1 VSALGSITARV
12 KTDVGRAPTA
22 WLYLVIALTWGLAM
36 ALITPPFQVPDEDA
50 HYYRAWSVAQL
61 ELVAEPGWVLT
72 LPDNVATL
80 PERLG
85 SSVVDWNT
93 NRYSVRA
100 ARDMLWEPIA
110 PTSRGQVTA
119 AATYGPIGYIPQAIG
134 ISAARVLGHSPLL
147 ALYFGRFL
155 NLCASAMIAFF
166 AIRMVP
172 FGKPLMALVA
182 LLPMVVFEAASL
194 SLDGLALSGCFLF
207 LAIALR
213 LSTRPFLR
221 TADLVLMTCTAT
233 VMLNIKPG
241 FVALVLLIFMLRPR
255 QFGSGRRRYAVWVIS
270 TLAAAVGLSA
280 LLMLVPPHLAS
291 LGINGVD
298 QSGQLAF
305 VLQHPW
311 AFTKVLYRTF
321 DLMLLILAQEGYG
334 VLGWLNVGLPVVG
347 MCGMVLAAILFMG
360 YQETVRTTHWQRLVM
375 CATGVVL
382 ACVVSLALYTASPVA
397 APAVGDLQGRYFIP
411 VLALGLFAIYGIRP
425 RRERAIL
432 LILVAAVGV
441 AAVTT
446 IAALLRFYY

>member
-1 VSALGSITARV
+1 
-12 KTDVGRAPTA
+12 
-22 WLYLVIALTWGLAM
+22 
-36 ALITPPFQVPDEDA
+36 
-50 HYYRAWSVAQL
+50 
-61 ELVAEPGWVLT
+61 
-72 LPDNVATL
+72 
-80 PERLG
+80 
-85 SSVVDWNT
+85 
-93 NRYSVRA
+93 
-100 ARDMLWEPIA
+100 
-110 PTSRGQVTA
+110 
-119 AATYGPIGYIPQAIG
+119 
-134 ISAARVLGHSPLL
+134 LL

-155 NLCASAMIAFF
+155 NLCASAMMAFF